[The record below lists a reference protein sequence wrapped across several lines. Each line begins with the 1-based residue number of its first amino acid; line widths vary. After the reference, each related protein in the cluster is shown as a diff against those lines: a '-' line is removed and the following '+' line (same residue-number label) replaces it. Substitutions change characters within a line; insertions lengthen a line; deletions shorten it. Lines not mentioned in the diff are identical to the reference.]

1 MSLQSQIDV
10 SHACWQDPSGVIVPG
25 DLVCTGANVNANHE
39 VIAVYGDKAWIRDLR
54 SGCDGI
60 TNLSRCHKA

>member
-1 MSLQSQIDV
+1 MTHS
-10 SHACWQDPSGVIVPG
+10 DPWNLADDPERTCDAIRPG
-25 DLVCTGANVNANHE
+25 DRICTGANVHPNHE

-60 TNLSRCHKA
+60 TSLARCHKY